1 MLYLYDMY
9 DVYLYLFMYD
19 CMCMNMDICD
29 EMIYYVHILF
39 DRHYIYDIK

>member
-1 MLYLYDMY
+1 MIMY

-29 EMIYYVHILF
+29 EICAHIV
-39 DRHYIYDIK
+39 